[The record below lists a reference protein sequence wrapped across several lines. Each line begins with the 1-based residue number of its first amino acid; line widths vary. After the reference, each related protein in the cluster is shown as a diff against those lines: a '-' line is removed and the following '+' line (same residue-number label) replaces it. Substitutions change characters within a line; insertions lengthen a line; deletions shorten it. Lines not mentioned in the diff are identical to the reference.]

1 MSATSPMTANRSEA
15 PGGATL
21 FNCKPGGR
29 LPDDQLRLQKQL
41 DAVLKGIKGSA
52 VQEAVR
58 SIFIDL
64 ARLRDTLRIVEINA
78 REDGPLPV
86 TLAVFSLVEGEAKS
100 LIRFI
105 ERRIPK
111 IKSIKGPLRQVLD
124 GTSFALRHE
133 LKRVF
138 GHELSEVSREP
149 KTNQVRANVMR
160 AHGLLS
166 NCFQQ
171 SIIALAQVF
180 DPTINAESLF
190 DDYRDR
196 LEQSTMLLRD
206 LSAFM
211 ELARRAAETR
221 DSEASDLLLRDLR
234 AFCRGTMHYLM
245 YKDWDEFEDIA
256 REVMTSH
263 GSARH
268 SFILHCFTTYLEAL
282 INQVQ
287 MRAVLN
293 DQSTGLREDKPLK
306 KARKVELEKTIA
318 VEF

>member
-1 MSATSPMTANRSEA
+1 MSATNPLMSNSAEALTGETPFTCSPAQPPNASY
-15 PGGATL
+15 GV
-21 FNCKPGGR
+21 
-29 LPDDQLRLQKQL
+29 QLRLQKQL

-52 VQEAVR
+52 VQESVG
-58 SIFIDL
+58 SIFADL
-64 ARLRDTLRIVEINA
+64 ALLCDTLRVVEINA
-78 REDGPLPV
+78 SEGGPLPV
-86 TLAVFSLVEGEAKS
+86 TLALFSLIENESKS

-105 ERRIPK
+105 ERRIPE
-111 IKSIKGPLRQVLD
+111 IKNIKGTLRQVLD

-138 GHELSEVSREP
+138 GHELNGINRELN
-149 KTNQVRANVMR
+149 KNQLRADIMR

-180 DPTINAESLF
+180 DPSISAESLF

-206 LSAFM
+206 LSSLM
-211 ELARRAAETR
+211 ELARGAAENR
-221 DSEASDLLLRDLR
+221 DDQANDLIIRDLR
-234 AFCRGTMHYLM
+234 TFCHGSMHYLM

-256 REVMTSH
+256 REVMTSY

-268 SFILHCFTTYLEAL
+268 SFLLHCFATYLEAL

-287 MRAVLN
+287 MRSVLN
-293 DQSTGLREDKPLK
+293 DQSTGVREERPLK
-306 KARKVELEKTIA
+306 RARKRA
-318 VEF
+318 

>member
-1 MSATSPMTANRSEA
+1 MAATNHATSNSA
-15 PGGATL
+15 GAT
-21 FNCKPGGR
+21 GGVALLTSNPIGH
-29 LPDDQLRLQKQL
+29 LPNSTHGDQLRLQKQL
-41 DAVLKGIKGSA
+41 DSVLKSIKGPA

-58 SIFIDL
+58 SIFTDL
-64 ARLRDTLRIVEINA
+64 ARLCDALRIVEINA
-78 REDGPLPV
+78 SEGGPLPV
-86 TLAVFSLVEGEAKS
+86 TLALFSLVESESKS

-138 GHELSEVSREP
+138 GHELIGISREL
-149 KTNQVRANVMR
+149 KTNKVRADVMR

-180 DPTINAESLF
+180 KPSISAENLF
-190 DDYRDR
+190 EDYRDR

-206 LSAFM
+206 ISSLM
-211 ELARRAAETR
+211 ELARVAAETR
-221 DSEASDLLLRDLR
+221 DDEANDLLIRDLR
-234 AFCRGTMHYLM
+234 AFCHGSMHYLM
-245 YKDWDEFEDIA
+245 YKDWDEFDDIA

-268 SFILHCFTTYLEAL
+268 GFLLHCFATYLEAL

-287 MRAVLN
+287 MRAVLH
-293 DQSTGLREDKPLK
+293 DQPTGLREERPLK
-306 KARKVELEKTIA
+306 SA
-318 VEF
+318 

>member
-1 MSATSPMTANRSEA
+1 MTGNRVEA
-15 PGGATL
+15 SRGATL
-21 FNCKPGGR
+21 FTYKPGGR
-29 LPDDQLRLQKQL
+29 LHDEQLRLQKQL
-41 DAVLKGIKGSA
+41 DSILKGIKGSA

-78 REDGPLPV
+78 REGGPLPV
-86 TLAVFSLVEGEAKS
+86 TLALFSLVESESKS
-100 LIRFI
+100 LIRFV

-138 GHELSEVSREP
+138 GNELNAVNREL
-149 KTNQVRANVMR
+149 KTNQIRADVMR
-160 AHGLLS
+160 THGLLS

-180 DPTINAESLF
+180 DPAINAESLF

-196 LEQSTMLLRD
+196 LEQSTMLLKD
-206 LSAFM
+206 LSTLM
-211 ELARRAAETR
+211 ELAREAVETR
-221 DSEASDLLLRDLR
+221 DGEASDLLLRDLR
-234 AFCRGTMHYLM
+234 AFCHGTMHYLM

-268 SFILHCFTTYLEAL
+268 GFILHCFTTYLEAL

-293 DQSTGLREDKPLK
+293 DQPNG
-306 KARKVELEKTIA
+306 
-318 VEF
+318 

>member
-1 MSATSPMTANRSEA
+1 MSATNLLTSNSAGAAEATPFTRSPEQ
-15 PGGATL
+15 
-21 FNCKPGGR
+21 
-29 LPDDQLRLQKQL
+29 LPNPPCGDQLRLQKQL
-41 DAVLKGIKGSA
+41 DSVLKGIKGVA
-52 VQEAVR
+52 VQEAVS
-58 SIFIDL
+58 SIFTNL
-64 ARLRDTLRIVEINA
+64 ALLCDTLRIVEINA
-78 REDGPLPV
+78 SQGGPLPV
-86 TLAVFSLVEGEAKS
+86 TLALFSLIESESKT

-105 ERRIPK
+105 ERGIPK
-111 IKSIKGPLRQVLD
+111 IKSIKGSLRQVLD

-138 GHELSEVSREP
+138 GHELSGLNRELN
-149 KTNQVRANVMR
+149 KNQLRADVMR

-180 DPTINAESLF
+180 NPSISAESLF

-206 LSAFM
+206 LSSLM
-211 ELARRAAETR
+211 ELARRAAENR
-221 DSEASDLLLRDLR
+221 DDEANDLLLRDLR
-234 AFCRGTMHYLM
+234 AFCHGSMHYLM

-256 REVMTSH
+256 REVMTSY

-268 SFILHCFTTYLEAL
+268 SFMLHCFATYLEAL

-293 DQSTGLREDKPLK
+293 DQSTTLK
-306 KARKVELEKTIA
+306 EERPSKRARKRA
-318 VEF
+318 

>member
-1 MSATSPMTANRSEA
+1 MSATNPMTGNRVEA
-15 PGGATL
+15 SRGATL
-21 FNCKPGGR
+21 FTYKPGGR
-29 LPDDQLRLQKQL
+29 LHDEQLRLQKQL
-41 DAVLKGIKGSA
+41 DSILKGIKGSA

-78 REDGPLPV
+78 REGGPLPV
-86 TLAVFSLVEGEAKS
+86 TLALFSLVESESKS
-100 LIRFI
+100 LIRFV

-138 GHELSEVSREP
+138 GNELNAVNREL
-149 KTNQVRANVMR
+149 KTNQIRADVMR
-160 AHGLLS
+160 THGLLS

-180 DPTINAESLF
+180 DPAINAESLF

-196 LEQSTMLLRD
+196 LEQSTMLLKD
-206 LSAFM
+206 LSTLM
-211 ELARRAAETR
+211 ELAREAVETR
-221 DSEASDLLLRDLR
+221 DGEASDLLLRDLR
-234 AFCRGTMHYLM
+234 AFCHGTMHYLM

-268 SFILHCFTTYLEAL
+268 GFILHCFTTYLEAL

-293 DQSTGLREDKPLK
+293 DQPNG
-306 KARKVELEKTIA
+306 
-318 VEF
+318 